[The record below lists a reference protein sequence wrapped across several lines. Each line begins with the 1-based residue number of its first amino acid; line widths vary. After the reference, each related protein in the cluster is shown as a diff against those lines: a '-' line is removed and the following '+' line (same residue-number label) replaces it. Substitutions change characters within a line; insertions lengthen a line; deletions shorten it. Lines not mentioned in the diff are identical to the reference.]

1 MKYVKEPLIIFLLF
15 GAAIFGA
22 QRLWEASLTDTR
34 HQIDITPGLQKQIYD
49 QWEVQMG
56 RAPTPAEA
64 SNLLEKRIK
73 EEIYYRE
80 AKTLG
85 LDDNDTIIRRR
96 LAQKLTFLNEDLANT
111 QATTTAELEVFF
123 LDNAAD
129 YAEPARFSFEH
140 RYFSNDRREDALQDA
155 ETAKYSET
163 IIGDLF
169 VLQRSYTGR
178 SASELADLFG
188 RDFTASL
195 ASLDP
200 GSPDLWQGP
209 IRSPYGWHLI
219 RLTERT
225 APRNPP
231 FGQVSDAVLR
241 DFLQQRRLQANEAF
255 YQQLRSRYK
264 IQMIESASGAPPPA

>member
-22 QRLWEASLTDTR
+22 QRLWEESLTDTR

>member
-200 GSPDLWQGP
+200 GSPDPWQGP

>member
-111 QATTTAELEVFF
+111 QATTTPELEVFF